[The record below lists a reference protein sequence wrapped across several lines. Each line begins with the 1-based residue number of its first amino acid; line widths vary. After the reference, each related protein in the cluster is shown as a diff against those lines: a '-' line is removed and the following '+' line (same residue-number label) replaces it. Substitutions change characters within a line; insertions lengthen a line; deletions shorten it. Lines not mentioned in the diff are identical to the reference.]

1 MNDSFNDIV
10 WSKQAEYDLDDIED
24 YYIKFVPEKSSEKII
39 TIILEVEKTVFAKQW
54 QVDEYD
60 PSCRRIIINK
70 KFRVLYKIIDETI
83 LITRIYPTQKNPENF
98 FNN

>member
-60 PSCRRIIINK
+60 SSCRRIIINK

>member
-1 MNDSFNDIV
+1 MNDNFNDIV
-10 WSKQAEYDLDDIED
+10 WSKQAECDLDDIED

-98 FNN
+98 FKN

>member
-1 MNDSFNDIV
+1 MNDNFNDIV

-39 TIILEVEKTVFAKQW
+39 TIILEVEKIVFAKQW

-83 LITRIYPTQKNPENF
+83 LITRIYATQKNPENF

>member
-1 MNDSFNDIV
+1 MNDNFNDIV

-83 LITRIYPTQKNPENF
+83 LITRIYPTLKNPENF